1 MLVFVCKQVCNC
13 VSVSSWSEMY
23 KNNVDVPSGVDD
35 AIVHNYLTSFVWN
48 CARRGVMRNAFEV
61 SYKCAR
67 CPPHVSQGK
76 GT

>member
-1 MLVFVCKQVCNC
+1 
-13 VSVSSWSEMY
+13 MY
-23 KNNVDVPSGVDD
+23 KKYVDVHSGGDD
-35 AIVHNYLTSFVWN
+35 AIVHNYLTSFVRN

-67 CPPHVSQGK
+67 GPPHVSQGK